1 MAPFSAYKL
10 LDTAA
15 PPDVALVLRAAE
27 VNDHDRPL
35 LISALPVTLLPCFSR
50 IGIF

>member
-10 LDTAA
+10 LDTDA
-15 PPDVALVLRAAE
+15 PPDVALVLCAAE

-35 LISALPVTLLPCFSR
+35 LFSAPPITLP
-50 IGIF
+50 